1 MQISPYGAGGLTA
14 SEISSLGG
22 GSRIGVGGL
31 SGGVGPGG
39 GSRIGLGG
47 VAAGAGLLGLAPLND
62 PVLMGQRQG
71 GVGIDPALARIDAS
85 LRLPDSAISGSSGS
99 SFRLPDHL
107 KPDESSNTI
116 FIEGLPADCSHREVA
131 RILQKLFNFLVNVR

>member
-47 VAAGAGLLGLAPLND
+47 VAAGAGLLGLTPLND

-71 GVGIDPALARIDAS
+71 GVGIDPALARTDAS

-107 KPDESSNTI
+107 KPDESSNAI
-116 FIEGLPADCSHREVA
+116 FIEGRPADCSCREVA
-131 RILQKLFNFLVNVR
+131 RILPNLFNFLVIVR

>member
-1 MQISPYGAGGLTA
+1 MQISPYGVGGLTA

-47 VAAGAGLLGLAPLND
+47 VTAGAGLLGLAPLND

-71 GVGIDPALARIDAS
+71 GVGIDPALSRTDAS
-85 LRLPDSAISGSSGS
+85 LRLPNSAISGS

-107 KPDESSNTI
+107 KLDESSNTI
-116 FIEGLPADCSHREVA
+116 FIEGLPVDCSRREVA
-131 RILQKLFNFLVNVR
+131 RILPKLFNFLVIVR